1 MTISDP
7 LSGSI
12 VWGVMMKSQ
21 APGGPHIINAT
32 YEKLKISLRDVL
44 FGDVWICSGQSNMEH
59 TVRHVSTVTGYMEH
73 TVRHVII
80 VTSYM
85 EHSVRHV
92 STVTGYMEHTVR
104 HVNIVMSY
112 QKLSVK
118 KVEHHIC
125 VLTIDQNDKST
136 HFAS

>member
-12 VWGVMMKSQ
+12 VWGVMMKAQ
-21 APGGPHIINAT
+21 APGGPHTINAT

-85 EHSVRHV
+85 EH
-92 STVTGYMEHTVR
+92 TVR
-104 HVNIVMSY
+104 HANIVMSY